1 LSAPQ
6 GPLKRGLQPG
16 GFSLIEIML
25 AVALMTIIML
35 GLLAMFYQT
44 QRAMRVGT
52 AQVDVMST
60 GDAVMQMI
68 ARELKE
74 TTAGNV
80 DSVNL
85 FTTNR
90 YVVLEMPRSF
100 GNPQTNYLKD
110 LFFLRRLHDEWVGTG
125 YYIEPIANDGGA
137 GVLYRF
143 ENRIGVWE
151 NQPNDLLFDQFQN
164 PDPKMVHR
172 LADRVTH
179 FQIRAFNADG
189 SNIFGNG
196 RFANRNNLGDLHFE
210 ERLVP
215 AYLDVELGVLEP
227 KAYDRFR
234 ARYDTNNVAASTT
247 VAFNY
252 LSEQVDRMHLFRQRI
267 PIRTVSTNQ

>member
-1 LSAPQ
+1 MTKAKNI
-6 GPLKRGLQPG
+6 KR

-44 QRAMRVGT
+44 QRAMRIGT

-85 FTTNR
+85 VTTNR
-90 YVVLEMPRSF
+90 YVTVEMPRAF
-100 GNPQTNYLKD
+100 GEAQTNYLQD
-110 LFFLRRLHDEWVGTG
+110 LFFLRRQHDQWIGTG

-151 NQPNDLLFDQFQN
+151 NQPNWVLFDQFMN
-164 PDPKMVHR
+164 PDPAMIAR

-179 FQIRAFNADG
+179 FQVRAFNADG
-189 SNIFGNG
+189 SNVFGNG
-196 RFANRNNLGDLHFE
+196 AFANFNNRGDLHFLN
-210 ERLVP
+210 RLVP
-215 AYLDVELGVLEP
+215 AYLDVEFGVLEP
-227 KAYDRFR
+227 KAYDRFH
-234 ARYDTNNVAASTT
+234 ARYNSNAANTAL
-247 VAFNY
+247 AFNY
-252 LSEQVDRMHLFRQRI
+252 LREQVDHMHLFRQRI